1 MQKIVSR
8 TNAAYIL
15 SKRFQSSALPKTL
28 KKFWK
33 KVEVDEL
40 SSLGRDQLQKAVV
53 LRPQATNNYV
63 IRLDSR
69 PLRTPDSQI
78 IVAPSRVLAEIVA
91 HEWDAQDEDHL
102 KSSSLMATSLL
113 TRAIEFQTD
122 ANVRSQTLKFL
133 QRYIDTDSILY
144 QQDTS
149 TQIIELQEQ
158 LWLPIIDTVQEQLKI
173 NLKTTNGL
181 SSITQDR
188 HAIQRLL
195 TIVDQ
200 YDALKLA
207 SFEKAV
213 MNSKSWLIAMAL
225 SDLDLSVEKAV
236 QAARLET
243 IHQTMMWGEVE
254 DTHDVE
260 IEDLTRTLGLCKLH
274 ELQ

>member
-8 TNAAYIL
+8 GNAAYIL
-15 SKRFQSSALPKTL
+15 SKRLQSSALPKTL

-40 SSLGRDQLQKAVV
+40 SQLGRDQLQKAVV

-91 HEWDAQDEDHL
+91 HEWDTQDEDHL

-122 ANVRSQTLKFL
+122 ASVRSQTLKFL

-149 TQIIELQEQ
+149 GQIIELQEQ
-158 LWLPIIDTVQEQLKI
+158 LWLPIINTVQDQLKI

-188 HAIQRLL
+188 HAIERLL
-195 TIVDQ
+195 SIVDQ

-243 IHQTMMWGEVE
+243 IYQTKMWGEVE